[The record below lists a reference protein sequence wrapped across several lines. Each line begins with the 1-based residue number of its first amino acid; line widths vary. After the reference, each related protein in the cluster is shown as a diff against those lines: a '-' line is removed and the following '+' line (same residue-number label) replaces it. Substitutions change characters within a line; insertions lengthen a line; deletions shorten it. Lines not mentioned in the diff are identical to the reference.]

1 MLPLANP
8 RSREYDGDMLYGLD
22 TTLDSPARQRGTK
35 RMAVMP
41 ALTQTEDGEYEEL
54 ETGGAQGPEGG
65 GAQTVQGGGGPKHGD
80 TKEGGP
86 TSESRGTRGRESDG
100 LRGRIRR
107 R

>member
-1 MLPLANP
+1 
-8 RSREYDGDMLYGLD
+8 MLYGLD

-41 ALTQTEDGEYEEL
+41 ALTQTEDGGYEEL
-54 ETGGAQGPEGG
+54 ETGGAQGREGG

-80 TKEGGP
+80 TKEGDP
-86 TSESRGTRGRESDG
+86 TSESRGSRGRESDG

>member
-1 MLPLANP
+1 MLPLAKP
-8 RSREYDGDMLYGLD
+8 MPREYDGDMLFGLD

-54 ETGGAQGPEGG
+54 DTGGAQGSEGG
-65 GAQTVQGGGGPKHGD
+65 GAQTVEGSGGPKHGD
-80 TKEGGP
+80 TKAGGP
-86 TSESRGTRGRESDG
+86 TSESRGTRGRESDSG
-100 LRGRIRR
+100 RGRIRR